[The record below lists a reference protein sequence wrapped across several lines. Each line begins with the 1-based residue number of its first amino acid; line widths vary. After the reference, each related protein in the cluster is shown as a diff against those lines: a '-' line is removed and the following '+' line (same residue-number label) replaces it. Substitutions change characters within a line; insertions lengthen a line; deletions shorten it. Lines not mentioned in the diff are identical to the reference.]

1 MNLHHL
7 LTFSAHAK
15 WHALEGDDFV
25 SHAQE
30 LLRAARSPTNGL
42 NANLTAAVAAVAAA
56 EAAEAVAASGSNKTL
71 LIISDMEHDEW
82 INATAPA
89 PAPAPITT
97 WNVSR
102 NGRPASFCGDNCH
115 AIAMA

>member
-1 MNLHHL
+1 M
-7 LTFSAHAK
+7 TFSAHAK

-42 NANLTAAVAAVAAA
+42 NANLAAAAAAVAAVAA
-56 EAAEAVAASGSNKTL
+56 SGANKTL
-71 LIISDMEHDEW
+71 LIISDMEHDEP
-82 INATAPA
+82 INALAPVM
-89 PAPAPITT
+89 T

-102 NGRPASFCGDNCH
+102 NGRPASFCGDKCPT
-115 AIAMA
+115 ITMTITPSLS